1 MNDIENR
8 VFDNAL
14 NLNKITLLYK
24 TCPMRYPPVPPQ
36 LASRRLQGLEQLIS
50 RWQIQAIAQGEP
62 SSLGQFAQHTGL
74 SPSLLSQYRAG
85 KPMGDQVARQLEA
98 ACDVPP
104 GWLDGANT
112 DQVQWVSDAPI
123 DILTQSLGPDAR
135 AVLPFVDFKTPAGF
149 PSPAADFE
157 TSPVDLLDNLALKDH
172 STYLVRI
179 RGQSMTGKG
188 IDDGDLIVVSRKVT
202 PRHGHIVVALID
214 NELTC
219 KTLYKRGGVVKLQP
233 ANPEFADLVVKE
245 AQSLTIWGVVTSIV
259 KSVSH

>member
-1 MNDIENR
+1 
-8 VFDNAL
+8 
-14 NLNKITLLYK
+14 
-24 TCPMRYPPVPPQ
+24 MRYPPVSPE
-36 LASRRLQGLEQLIS
+36 LANLRQRGLEQLIG

-62 SSLGQFAQHTGL
+62 SSLGQFAQQAGL

-98 ACDVPP
+98 ACHVPP
-104 GWLDGANT
+104 GWLDGAST
-112 DQVQWVSDAPI
+112 AQVQWIAEAPQQA
-123 DILTQSLGPDAR
+123 LLHTLGPDAS
-135 AVLPFVDFKTPAGF
+135 AVMPFVDYKTPAGF

-157 TSPVDLLDNLALKDH
+157 TSPVDLLDNLSLKDS

-202 PRHGHIVVALID
+202 PRHGHVVVALVD

-219 KTLYKRGGVVKLQP
+219 KTLYKRSGVVKLLA
-233 ANPEFADLVVKE
+233 ANPEFADIEIKE
-245 AQSLTIWGVVTSIV
+245 GQTLTIWGVVTSIV
-259 KSVSH
+259 KSVAH